1 MNKLSII
8 IGDDHELI
16 LKGLSDRLGLL
27 KNVSTVDTAQSSDE
41 LLLKIERKQYDVVFL
56 DIHFGVNDGRDI
68 AKKIK
73 EIWPTT
79 ILSALTSFDT
89 EETVQSAI
97 NVGFKAFFLK
107 TDTLLEIEKWVEA
120 APFENVYL
128 SSETTKIFSYKN
140 LQLNN
145 KTLTNISISNREKEV
160 LNLIVAEFTTKRIA
174 EELCLSE
181 KTIENY
187 RASLMLKLN
196 VTNIAGLVKKAILLG
211 LHT

>member
-27 KNVSTVDTAQSSDE
+27 ENVSTVDTAQSSDE
-41 LLLKIERKQYDVVFL
+41 LLLKIEQKQYDVVFL

-79 ILSALTSFDT
+79 ILAALTSFDT
-89 EETVQSAI
+89 EQTVQSAI

-107 TDTLLEIEKWVEA
+107 TDTLLEIEKWVEHA
-120 APFENVYL
+120 SFENVYL

-187 RASLMLKLN
+187 RASLMLKMN

>member
-1 MNKLSII
+1 MNKLSIV

-16 LKGLSDRLGLL
+16 LKGLSDRLCLL
-27 KNVSTVDTAQSSDE
+27 ENVSTVDIAQSSDE

-79 ILSALTSFDT
+79 ILAALTSFDT
-89 EETVQSAI
+89 EETVQSAL

-107 TDTLLEIEKWVEA
+107 TDSLAEIEKWVKQA
-120 APFENVYL
+120 SFENVYL
-128 SSETTKIFSYKN
+128 SSETTKIFSYKS

-160 LNLIVAEFTTKRIA
+160 LNLIVEEFTTKRIA

-187 RASLMLKLN
+187 RASLMLKMD

-211 LHT
+211 LHK

>member
-16 LKGLSDRLGLL
+16 LKGLSDRLGMLE
-27 KNVSTVDTAQSSDE
+27 NVSTVDTAQSSDE
-41 LLLKIERKQYDVVFL
+41 LLLKIEQKQYDVVFL

-68 AKKIK
+68 AKKIM

-79 ILSALTSFDT
+79 ILAALTSFDT

-107 TDTLLEIEKWVEA
+107 TDTLLEIEKWVEHA
-120 APFENVYL
+120 SFENVYL

-187 RASLMLKLN
+187 RASLMLKMN

>member
-27 KNVSTVDTAQSSDE
+27 ENVSTVDTAQSSDE

-56 DIHFGVNDGRDI
+56 DIHFGVKDGRDI

-79 ILSALTSFDT
+79 ILAALTSFDT

-107 TDTLLEIEKWVEA
+107 TDTLLELEKWVEA
-120 APFENVYL
+120 ASFENVYL
-128 SSETTKIFSYKN
+128 SGETTKIFSYKN

-187 RASLMLKLN
+187 RASLMLKMN

>member
-27 KNVSTVDTAQSSDE
+27 ENVSTVDTAQSSDE
-41 LLLKIERKQYDVVFL
+41 MLLKIEQKQYDVVFL

-79 ILSALTSFDT
+79 ILAALTSFDT
-89 EETVQSAI
+89 EQTVQSAI

-107 TDTLLEIEKWVEA
+107 TDSLLEIEKWVEHA
-120 APFENVYL
+120 SFENVYL

-174 EELCLSE
+174 EELYLSE

-187 RASLMLKLN
+187 RASLMLKMN

>member
-27 KNVSTVDTAQSSDE
+27 ENVSTVDTAQSSDE

-79 ILSALTSFDT
+79 ILAALTSFDT
-89 EETVQSAI
+89 EQTVQSAI

-107 TDTLLEIEKWVEA
+107 TDTLLELEKWVEHA
-120 APFENVYL
+120 SFENVYL

-187 RASLMLKLN
+187 RASLMLKMN

>member
-1 MNKLSII
+1 MNKLSLL

-27 KNVSTVDTAQSSDE
+27 ENVSTVDIAQSSEE
-41 LLLKIERKQYDVVFL
+41 LLVKIEQKQYDIIFL
-56 DIHFGVNDGRDI
+56 DIHFGVSDGRDI

-79 ILSALTSFDT
+79 ILAALTSFDT
-89 EETVQSAI
+89 EDTVQSAI
-97 NVGFKAFFLK
+97 NVGFIAFFLK
-107 TDTLLEIEKWVEA
+107 TDTILEIEKWVEQA
-120 APFENVYL
+120 SFENVYL

-145 KTLTNISISNREKEV
+145 KTLLNISISNREKEV
-160 LNLIVAEFTTKRIA
+160 LNLIVAEYTTKRIA

-187 RASLMLKLN
+187 RASLMLKMN

-211 LHT
+211 LHA

>member
-27 KNVSTVDTAQSSDE
+27 ENVSTVDTAQAGDE
-41 LLLKIERKQYDVVFL
+41 LLLKIEQKQYDVVFL

-79 ILSALTSFDT
+79 ILAALTSFDT

-107 TDTLLEIEKWVEA
+107 TDSLLELEKWVEQA
-120 APFENVYL
+120 SFENVYL

-187 RASLMLKLN
+187 RASLMLKMN